1 MSNKTCPVLIDIRF
15 DDAIHK
21 AIQDIKNIVS
31 AKNIGWITTLIG
43 HLGLIFAGGVIR
55 TSATKNIIKKT
66 ATFQTIAADSN
77 QVAWTIFQTNW
88 EYFFKSFSV
97 LDAHDNNQISK
108 IAFLQYLRSSSSPK
122 EKMFW
127 GAICNGCKVN
137 TK

>member
-15 DDAIHK
+15 DDASHK
-21 AIQDIKNIVS
+21 AIQDIKNIVA
-31 AKNIGWITTLIG
+31 AKNIGWVATLIG
-43 HLGLIFAGGVIR
+43 HLGLIFAGGAIR
-55 TSATKNIIKKT
+55 TSATKNAIEKT

-77 QVAWTIFQTNW
+77 QVAWSIFQTNW
-88 EYFFKSFSV
+88 EYFFKSFSA
-97 LDAHDNNQISK
+97 LDAHANNQISK

-127 GAICNGCKVN
+127 GAIYNGCKVN